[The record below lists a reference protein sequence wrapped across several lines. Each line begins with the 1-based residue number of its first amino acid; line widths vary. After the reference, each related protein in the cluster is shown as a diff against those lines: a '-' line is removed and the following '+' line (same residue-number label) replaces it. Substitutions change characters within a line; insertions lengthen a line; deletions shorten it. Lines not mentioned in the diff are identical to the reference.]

1 MIFTFEEQFHPNVI
15 SSIQFHYWAITILL
29 LSETGLSFSGSWWG
43 GELAPIPADT
53 GQLRGSPWIKLKP
66 IKGLTYKNKQP
77 LTLTVT
83 PMDSLVTD

>member
-1 MIFTFEEQFHPNVI
+1 MLSALFNFITGQSL
-15 SSIQFHYWAITILL
+15 SSCYLKLVYPFQGH
-29 LSETGLSFSGSWWG
+29 GGG
-43 GELAPIPADT
+43 GELEPIPADT

-66 IKGLTYKNKQP
+66 ITGLTYKNKQP